1 MNKIYSMIGLAYR
14 AGRIAAGEDAVRK
27 SIRKGKVR
35 LLIISE
41 DASENTQKRF
51 GNAAEYY
58 NIDVVIWGTKEELGM
73 SIGKSERS
81 VIGITD
87 DSFCKSLKGMM
98 AAEQKK

>member
-1 MNKIYSMIGLAYR
+1 MNRIYSMISLAYK
-14 AGRIAAGEDAVRK
+14 AGKVVSGEDAVRK
-27 SIRKGKVR
+27 SIKNGRVK

-41 DASENTQKRF
+41 DASENTRKRF

-58 NIDVVIWGTKEELGM
+58 KVEKVLWGSKELLGI

-87 DSFCKSLKGMM
+87 DNFCRSLKGMT
-98 AAEQKK
+98 AAEK